1 MEPSAD
7 VHAYI
12 AGLPSPIRQRD
23 ARTMV
28 DLMAR
33 VTGERAAMWGGS
45 IVGFGSYHY
54 RYASGREGDAPAAGF
69 SSRKAA
75 LSVYLPDGV
84 GSYTELLGQLGD
96 HSVGVGCLYIKD
108 IERIDLGIL
117 ENNQAESYATL
128 SAGTYRH
135 RAAESQDGRPDD

>member
-1 MEPSAD
+1 MEPSGD
-7 VHAYI
+7 VQSYI
-12 AGLPSPIRQRD
+12 AGLPLPIRQRD

-33 VTGERAAMWGGS
+33 VTGERATMWGRS

-54 RYASGREGDAPAAGF
+54 RYSSGGQGDAPAASF
-69 SSRKAA
+69 SPRKAA
-75 LSVYLPDGV
+75 LSIYLPDGV
-84 GSYTELLGQLGD
+84 GSYAKLLSQLGD

-108 IERIDLGIL
+108 IERIDLDIL
-117 ENNQAESYATL
+117 EKIVAESYATL

-135 RAAESQDGRPDD
+135 RAAESADGRPDD